1 MVDKPSQ
8 DWKGGK
14 GYINKDV
21 LLKGLP
27 APSDD
32 TLILVWLVFNLSWL
46 GHVYELYTSHS
57 FFSRTC

>member
-1 MVDKPSQ
+1 VFYVVDKPTQ

-14 GYINKDV
+14 GYLNNDT

-32 TLILVWLVFNLSWL
+32 TLILVYLVSNPVF
-46 GHVYELYTSHS
+46 TI
-57 FFSRTC
+57 RD